1 MWGKG
6 ITGAMNQYSSNECRD
21 NSEQQNFGPQKKY
34 VFSGVQADVV
44 SLGMEVVQQDVVQIA
59 RVLFKD
65 TVLSKELFAMMELCQ
80 LLFPAVGN
88 PEGLFPEIM

>member
-1 MWGKG
+1 M
-6 ITGAMNQYSSNECRD
+6 
-21 NSEQQNFGPQKKY
+21 
-34 VFSGVQADVV
+34 
-44 SLGMEVVQQDVVQIA
+44 QQDVVQIA

-65 TVLSKELFAMMELCQ
+65 AILSKKLFAMMELCR